1 MSVLVAALATACASR
16 AVAANQA
23 GAASAAQT
31 AAASAADAWP
41 RIFESGG
48 FTVTVYPPTLESWD
62 ARTLAGTCAF
72 SRGPVGGK
80 TLTYGTFSFTAST
93 EVNRM
98 TRMVELTRLTVTGV
112 SLPEDPA
119 AEAAMQAAMQA
130 KGGARSVMVSLDRLE
145 AAVPTMATAP
155 RVQAAPL
162 RNAPPAITIASVPTV
177 LVLVQGKPAL
187 QEIPGTKL
195 ERVINTQMLLAR
207 DSARAWWSRN
217 G

>member
-1 MSVLVAALATACASR
+1 
-16 AVAANQA
+16 
-23 GAASAAQT
+23 
-31 AAASAADAWP
+31 
-41 RIFESGG
+41 
-48 FTVTVYPPTLESWD
+48 
-62 ARTLAGTCAF
+62 
-72 SRGPVGGK
+72 
-80 TLTYGTFSFTAST
+80 
-93 EVNRM
+93 M

-207 DSARAWWSRN
+207 DSARAWWLKIADGWMTAKTLAGPWTVGDTAGNADLAAAATWATTQPAVNLLAGAAAPASTPATAPAAVPASTPATTPATAATASSAPATPAIPVA
-217 G
+217 